1 MTKINGY
8 ANYGV
13 LAHEKQIRFTIS
25 APHPHA
31 TVSDRITITIPDGW
45 EVSENE
51 AWSLLITTPYGATY
65 AADDIISS
73 YGDKPVLSWYD
84 GTSSHRIALDWST
97 I

>member
-31 TVSDRITITIPDGW
+31 TVSDRVEITIPDGW
-45 EVSENE
+45 EVAENNFGDV
-51 AWSLLITTPYGATY
+51 L
-65 AADDIISS
+65 IISP
-73 YGDKPVLSWYD
+73 DDV
-84 GTSSHRIALDWST
+84 RRA
-97 I
+97 